1 MCVCRCISTDLCVRV
16 RVFTYLRAYAYA
28 RVCPCVRTRAVG
40 DRQGRPLPF
49 ERRQRAGSAQAALPS
64 ALRCVTRAHGRMS
77 TLALPGPGS
86 WGRQSSGL
94 AAPPGVWRW
103 LRFSELL
110 FRGAWGWRGG
120 VSVRRGRAAS
130 MQPRRRI
137 TTTWLGGGLCKWWSA
152 PC

>member
-1 MCVCRCISTDLCVRV
+1 MYAYVYLRTYVRTHMHACAHVCVRV
-16 RVFTYLRAYAYA
+16 QWGTGRAGP
-28 RVCPCVRTRAVG
+28 CP
-40 DRQGRPLPF
+40 LS
-49 ERRQRAGSAQAALPS
+49 AGSAQAALPS